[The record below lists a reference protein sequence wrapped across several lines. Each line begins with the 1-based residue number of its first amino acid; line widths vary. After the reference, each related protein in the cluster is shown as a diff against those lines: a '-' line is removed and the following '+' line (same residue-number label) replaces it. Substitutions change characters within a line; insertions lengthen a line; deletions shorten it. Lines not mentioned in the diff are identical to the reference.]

1 MSARLPAATRLWH
14 LACGAAVTAG
24 GHGTAASVLTAGLC
38 KGKEQTMYPPH
49 DEMARAYLAA
59 LRQEATQHRMA
70 EQVRPV
76 RQVSPQ
82 PRGETLLDWGI
93 GLLARLR
100 AVVLS

>member
-1 MSARLPAATRLWH
+1 
-14 LACGAAVTAG
+14 
-24 GHGTAASVLTAGLC
+24 
-38 KGKEQTMYPPH
+38 
-49 DEMARAYLAA
+49 
-59 LRQEATQHRMA
+59 
-70 EQVRPV
+70 VRPV